1 MLKKLYIKD
10 YALIE
15 ELEVEFNNGLNI
27 ITGETGAG
35 KSIIIDSL
43 NLVLGERANSDVIR
57 RDAPKAVVEAHFDVI
72 ENIKVIA
79 LLEKLEIEFWETMII
94 RREINSK
101 GQNRCFI
108 NDTPCTLVI
117 LKEVGDFLM
126 DLHGQHEH
134 QSLLRAETH
143 IDLLD
148 DFGSLQGM
156 LEEYQKIYKN
166 LSELFNK
173 LDELKQNEKSLKEK
187 RELLDFQIKE
197 IDELDP
203 QTNELEQLESE
214 LAILE
219 NYEELY
225 EITNKLYEKLYEK
238 ENSVHDELVICK
250 NQLEKLSRIDKAFL
264 EVKEEAKN
272 AEVIVSEITKY
283 IQNYNSRIEFDPEKL
298 ENIRN
303 RIGALTL
310 LKKKYGGTIESVIEH
325 RKKIGKEFSLAENF
339 ENEIININKQI
350 GEYRKVI
357 SDIASR
363 LSSKRR
369 EVAKKL
375 EKSISKVL
383 KDLGIEKSVLEVKF
397 ETKSYPEEF
406 ERCYIQ
412 LKNSYYT
419 STAKGM
425 DKVEFFISLNE
436 GEEVKP
442 LAKVASGGEIS
453 RIMLSLKTILAKSD
467 RLPVLA
473 FDEIDVGVSGR
484 IAKKVGLCLKNLSNF
499 HQILCITHL
508 PQIAGLADSHYVVE
522 KKVEKHNVTTNV
534 RMLTLDERIT
544 EIAKLLSGES
554 ISETALN
561 GAKELIGLPL
571 K

>member
-15 ELEVEFNNGLNI
+15 ELEVDFNNGLNI

-57 RDAPKAVVEAHFDVI
+57 KDAQKAIVEAHFDVT
-72 ENIKVIA
+72 ENKKVIA
-79 LLEKLEIEFWETMII
+79 LLEKHDTEFWDTMII

-108 NDTPCTLVI
+108 NDTPCTLII

-166 LSELFNK
+166 LSDLFNK
-173 LDELKQNEKSLKEK
+173 LEELKKNEKSLKEK

-203 QTNELEQLESE
+203 QENELEQLESE

-225 EITNKLYEKLYEK
+225 EITSKLYEKLYEK
-238 ENSVHDELVICK
+238 ENSVHDELVVCK

-264 EVKEEAKN
+264 DVKEEAKS
-272 AEVIVSEITKY
+272 AEVIVSEITKF
-283 IQNYNSRIEFDPEKL
+283 IQNYNSRIEFDPDKL

-310 LKKKYGGTIESVIEH
+310 LKKKYGGTIKSVIDH
-325 RKKIGKEFSLAENF
+325 RTKIGEEFSLAENF

-350 GEYRKVI
+350 NEYRKII

-369 EVAKKL
+369 EVSKKL

-383 KDLGIEKSVLEVKF
+383 KDLGIEKSLFEVKF
-397 ETKSYPEEF
+397 ETKSTSEEF

-412 LKNSYYT
+412 IKNSYYSAT
-419 STAKGM
+419 TKGM

-442 LAKVASGGEIS
+442 LVKVASGGEIS

-499 HQILCITHL
+499 HQIICITHL
-508 PQIAGLADSHYVVE
+508 PQIAGLADFHYVVE

-534 RMLTLDERIT
+534 RVLSLDERIT
-544 EIAKLLSGES
+544 EIAKLLSGEN
-554 ISETALN
+554 ISESALN
-561 GAKELIGLPL
+561 GAKELIGLPV
-571 K
+571 